1 MEPTRT
7 PLGRVVTSRS
17 GTRSD
22 SGGTLG
28 GTRDGRSGPMR
39 RLGEMAHGLCEDDDD
54 DDDEPLALAAMT
66 SEALV
71 RVINGGSCRSGN
83 SFEVYFTPPFGFGG
97 EDDDGSE
104 GGTAADCCARTAKE
118 RGAVAVVVVVVVVE

>member
-1 MEPTRT
+1 M
-7 PLGRVVTSRS
+7 
-17 GTRSD
+17 
-22 SGGTLG
+22 G

-39 RLGEMAHGLCEDDDD
+39 RAGEMAHRLCGDDDD
-54 DDDEPLALAAMT
+54 DDDDDDDVDDDEPLALAAMT